1 MGKKG
6 RGGGGADGGDL
17 LGPGDLPSNEE
28 GGGAGVGADDGVD
41 ADDVYK
47 LADSFE
53 GRVGIAGGVDGETL
67 DGLSEDAAS
76 LI

>member
-1 MGKKG
+1 MVGIC
-6 RGGGGADGGDL
+6 
-17 LGPGDLPSNEE
+17 LGPGDFPSDEE
-28 GGGAGVGADDGVD
+28 RGGAGVGAYYGVD
-41 ADDVYK
+41 ADDVHK

-53 GRVGIAGGVDGETL
+53 GHVGVAGGVDGEAL